1 MVVIDMITVEK
12 SEEIGSNIVFTLSGN
27 IDNVRNGYEFCHEE
41 KKYRVKSVAMVRN
54 KENVKSE
61 TIDVTAE
68 LVQ

>member
-1 MVVIDMITVEK
+1 MITVEK
-12 SEEIGSNIVFTLSGN
+12 SEKIGSNIVFTLSGN
-27 IDNVRNGYEFCHEE
+27 IDNVRNGYEFCYEE